1 VFYASILALLSDTGV
16 FIEDPEIHQHL
27 GGLVT
32 LLKFTLKMA
41 KERKLQLFITT
52 HSLELVKVA
61 RELSSKYGLDL
72 RVLYVERDHET
83 GLVDVLV
90 DDRI

>member
-1 VFYASILALLSDTGV
+1 LSILLPYISVEIDGLGNGARIAVFYAFILALLSDIGV

-41 KERKLQLFITT
+41 KEKKATIVYYY
-52 HSLELVKVA
+52 S
-61 RELSSKYGLDL
+61 
-72 RVLYVERDHET
+72 
-83 GLVDVLV
+83 
-90 DDRI
+90 